1 METNLNK
8 KINQMKESLKTTAS
22 IKGRSYTKFSFV
34 EEKKSEYSSTKIMY
48 DGILL
53 IEIGT
58 GIYEDKITY
67 FNRQE
72 ENNEKTW

>member
-1 METNLNK
+1 
-8 KINQMKESLKTTAS
+8 
-22 IKGRSYTKFSFV
+22 
-34 EEKKSEYSSTKIMY
+34 
-48 DGILL
+48 L

-72 ENNEKTW
+72 ENNEKTWWGTEIPNNFENKLLGIIIGKMDNLNSEYITKNQEK